1 MISSILKV
9 LFIMVILSVNT
20 IVQAKT
26 LTNLVTPVSYF
37 INHRIQFNAIED
49 NFKKYNHIGI
59 VGTSG
64 MGKTQLARMYAYEN
78 KENYNIIWFF
88 DCTLDIN
95 EQFAKLAKEI
105 NLAFNN
111 HIIEDQSLAKK
122 EVLHYLQSKK
132 DWLLVFDNLKINEN
146 TKIQDLIDWEHN
158 GNIIFCSQDS
168 SKLNYI
174 TEVTKLK
181 KQDAIELVSLILK
194 EKKLDTINFL
204 VEEFQGHPILLV
216 QGAQILNNI
225 KGLDYEKYKKMIRES
240 NNKIRLNIELCM
252 KELTLSSSALL
263 KKIALINNNKFSKS
277 FLKMVTDN
285 KETIDDDIYQLS
297 KYILIS
303 NIDSH
308 QDNPIFE
315 MHDIIAKTIQDINT
329 VSENNKNL
337 DEIIFNVLVKA
348 FPTGVVQKQDTRVSP
363 TFNENLQIIL
373 ENTKKFHVEIFKDA
387 KLREE
392 ILLSGLN
399 NRKYDLSAKMVEWF
413 EQKEKNDTFKVNKMN
428 DHERYV
434 YASYLNAIGGYNNFA
449 LSNPVRAIDY
459 FTRAKE
465 IMLGVNGYESIKF
478 NIIYQILRTQLD
490 LGQIDNAEQTLEE
503 ILKIYELGI
512 KNKTIEPFDN
522 SFLYVAKTR
531 LLMAQAKYKEA
542 LTQVNNAINVFKEAG
557 IKDTNVLLESSC
569 QMKVEALN
577 SLNKYSEA
585 YSLAQWLYETYK
597 PNLYPDHEI
606 FANIHTKMAVSQY
619 GLGKY
624 QKGLEEANKAIKM
637 FIKVRKLDE
646 QELQFARD
654 IQLAKAL
661 MIKADC
667 LSALDRIEESL
678 NIYEKAEAIHNNVY
692 IENLNTSNSLK
703 NLLFEATKTA
713 CKKPS
718 KQNEF
723 WFKHFYS
730 RLRSIFGIDI
740 TQVKEIEKTCNPEI
754 YKTY

>member
-26 LTNLVTPVSYF
+26 VTNLVTPVSYF
-37 INHRIQFNAIED
+37 INHVRQLSSIKD
-49 NFKKYNHIGI
+49 DLKKYGQTSI

-64 MGKTQLARMYAYEN
+64 MGKTQLVRMYAYEN

-88 DCTLDIN
+88 DCTLDLN
-95 EQFAKLAKEI
+95 DQFAKFAKEI
-105 NLAFNN
+105 NLALNT
-111 HIIEDQSLAKK
+111 HIIEDQALAKK

-168 SKLNYI
+168 SKLNHLIEI
-174 TEVTKLK
+174 TKIQ
-181 KQDAIELVSLILK
+181 KQDAIELVNFMLK
-194 EKKLDTINFL
+194 EKKSDTINFL
-204 VEEFQGHPILLV
+204 VEEFQGYPILLV
-216 QGAQILNNI
+216 QGTQILNNI
-225 KGLDYEKYKKMIRES
+225 KGLNYEKYKKMIRDS
-240 NNKIRLNIELCM
+240 DNKILLNIELCM
-252 KELTLSSSALL
+252 KELTPSSMALL

-277 FLKMVTDN
+277 FLKMATDN

-297 KYILIS
+297 KYVLIS
-303 NIDSH
+303 NIDSN

-315 MHDIIAKTIQDINT
+315 MHNIIAETIQEI
-329 VSENNKNL
+329 SLKEKNQQYL
-337 DEIIFNVLVKA
+337 EEMISNILIKSL
-348 FPTGVVQKQDTRVSP
+348 PKGVTKRHMIRTSP
-363 TFNENLQIIL
+363 TVDENLQIIL
-373 ENTKKFHVEIFKDA
+373 KNTEKFNIDVLKNLE
-387 KLREE
+387 LRLE
-392 ILLSGLN
+392 LFGTSTN
-399 NRKYDLSAKMVEWF
+399 NGEYESSKAMVEWF
-413 EQKEKNDTFKVNKMN
+413 EDKEKNKEFHLDKMSN
-428 DHERYV
+428 HEKYV
-434 YASYLNAIGGYNNFA
+434 YALYFDLIGCYNNYA
-449 LSNPVRAIDY
+449 LSNPVGAIKY
-459 FTRAKE
+459 FTKAKE
-465 IMLGVNGYESIKF
+465 IASTVIGYEYMKF
-478 NIIYQILRTQLD
+478 NVTYQLFRTLLD
-490 LGQIDNAEQTLEE
+490 LGRIEDAQKNMIEASE
-503 ILKIYELGI
+503 IYEKSIGS
-512 KNKTIEPFDN
+512 NNIE
-522 SFLYVAKTR
+522 STEIGYLYVGKTR
-531 LLMAQAKYKEA
+531 LLLAQERYDEA
-542 LTQVNNAINVFKEAG
+542 LEQINKGIEALKQANLKETDVF
-557 IKDTNVLLESSC
+557 LESSY
-569 QMKVEALN
+569 QLKIEALN
-577 SLNKYSEA
+577 NLNKCSEA

-606 FANIHTKMAVSQY
+606 FANIYTKMAVSQY

-624 QKGLEEANKAIKM
+624 QEGLEEANKAIKM